1 VVFEDNALR
10 FGHRHFPGDNL
21 VSSAQ
26 SETFSPHNIA
36 VLGGLLLLALILGEV
51 VFNPHNDAAMAKPA
65 DTMED
70 IAMRLQ
76 PVVSLDNM
84 RSSMSAASAAG
95 DTASKS
101 PDELY
106 QGACLACH
114 STGAAGA
121 PKIGDA
127 GAWSQRISKGLEAL
141 VSSAINGI
149 GAMPPRGGSQYSDEQ
164 MQAVVE
170 YLLAESK

>member
-1 VVFEDNALR
+1 
-10 FGHRHFPGDNL
+10 

-26 SETFSPHNIA
+26 AETFSPKNIG
-36 VLGGLLLLALILGEV
+36 VLLGLLLLAIILGEV
-51 VFNPHNDAAMAKPA
+51 VFKPHGDEAMAQPV

-70 IAMRLQ
+70 IAVRLK
-76 PVVSLDNM
+76 PVVSLDDM
-84 RSSMSAASAAG
+84 RSSMKVASAAG

-101 PDELY
+101 PDQLY

-127 GAWSQRISKGLEAL
+127 AIWQERSAKGLDAM
-141 VSSAINGI
+141 VTAAVNGI
-149 GAMPPRGGSQYSDEQ
+149 GAMPPRGGSQYDDDQ
-164 MQAVVE
+164 IRAVIE
-170 YLLAESK
+170 YILAESK

>member
-1 VVFEDNALR
+1 
-10 FGHRHFPGDNL
+10 

-26 SETFSPHNIA
+26 VETFSPQNIG
-36 VLGGLLLLALILGEV
+36 VLLGLLLLAIILGEV
-51 VFNPHNDAAMAKPA
+51 VFNPHVDGAMAEPV

-70 IAMRLQ
+70 IAMRLK
-76 PVVSLDNM
+76 PVVSLDDM
-84 RSSMSAASAAG
+84 RSSMKAASVAG

-101 PDELY
+101 PDQLY

-127 GAWSQRISKGLEAL
+127 AIWKERSAKGLDAL
-141 VSSAINGI
+141 VSGAINGV
-149 GAMPPRGGSQYSDEQ
+149 GAMPPRGGSQYDDDQ
-164 MQAVVE
+164 IRAVIE
-170 YLLAESK
+170 YILAESK

>member
-1 VVFEDNALR
+1 
-10 FGHRHFPGDNL
+10 

-26 SETFSPHNIA
+26 AETFSPQNIG
-36 VLGGLLLLALILGEV
+36 VLLGLLLLAIILGEV
-51 VFNPHNDAAMAKPA
+51 VFNPHVDGAMAEPV

-70 IAMRLQ
+70 IAMRLK
-76 PVVSLDNM
+76 PVVSLDDM
-84 RSSMSAASAAG
+84 RSSMKAASVAG

-101 PDELY
+101 PDQLY

-127 GAWSQRISKGLEAL
+127 AIWKERSAKGLDAL
-141 VSSAINGI
+141 VSGAINGV
-149 GAMPPRGGSQYSDEQ
+149 GAMPPRGGSQYDDDQ
-164 MQAVVE
+164 IRAVIE
-170 YLLAESK
+170 YILAESK